1 MEAKAEQWEQDFI
14 EMLRG
19 QNRVSAADVPG
30 NRPPAVIA
38 CMHEIMARTGA
49 AARAPEANTPRPRM
63 PLLPLHEQGVRLNT
77 RGPSSSAPPRTGP
90 VRPWN
95 PNCDSGTRKGHLPL
109 CPGEGH
115 KIRCFGGGARE
126 QMAELWQLVGSL
138 EASIGGSDG
147 DTRMSCSGP
156 GTGLAAGYASA
167 RDSLGRGQPVQWS
180 AVYAWIRRR
189 IHRDAA
195 AAFKLWSFSARGL
208 NAQRRSSR
216 VDGSCASVL
225 SQSIP
230 NTPQTWA
237 RAGRSGGASS
247 CTTTPASFCR
257 TPGPGTFAEYVHR
270 NERVQSAIFS
280 GRQTKRSLDMNEDS
294 LSCSLSLWTVDAH
307 EQLELAH
314 GVGVHGVNQ
323 FQSTS
328 FDSPSLRQHVDTT
341 LTPFEDI
348 PQPTLP
354 EIVAEQCCNRSWGAA
369 GSALREQILR
379 NEIRRE
385 RARST
390 KLEEVVQTL
399 WGELTIIEEARRKA
413 VSMGLLSGG
422 NEMQA

>member
-1 MEAKAEQWEQDFI
+1 
-14 EMLRG
+14 
-19 QNRVSAADVPG
+19 
-30 NRPPAVIA
+30 
-38 CMHEIMARTGA
+38 
-49 AARAPEANTPRPRM
+49 
-63 PLLPLHEQGVRLNT
+63 
-77 RGPSSSAPPRTGP
+77 
-90 VRPWN
+90 
-95 PNCDSGTRKGHLPL
+95 
-109 CPGEGH
+109 
-115 KIRCFGGGARE
+115 
-126 QMAELWQLVGSL
+126 
-138 EASIGGSDG
+138 
-147 DTRMSCSGP
+147 
-156 GTGLAAGYASA
+156 
-167 RDSLGRGQPVQWS
+167 
-180 AVYAWIRRR
+180 
-189 IHRDAA
+189 
-195 AAFKLWSFSARGL
+195 
-208 NAQRRSSR
+208 
-216 VDGSCASVL
+216 
-225 SQSIP
+225 
-230 NTPQTWA
+230 
-237 RAGRSGGASS
+237 
-247 CTTTPASFCR
+247 
-257 TPGPGTFAEYVHR
+257 
-270 NERVQSAIFS
+270 
-280 GRQTKRSLDMNEDS
+280 MNEDS